1 MKFFYPMA
9 VAIFVFVQACAFAA
23 DTYPTRPVRLIV
35 PYAPGGSSDITARA
49 VGQKLA
55 ELLGQSFVI
64 DSRPGAA
71 SIIGTEIAAHAPADG
86 QTLIISDPAF
96 TINFIA
102 YAKPSYAIADFKPVS
117 LLATTPHML
126 LAHPSFAH
134 SLKELL
140 AMPKAQTSKFAM
152 GTTGQ
157 GPYMI
162 YEWLRSK
169 TGITFNEVPY
179 KGGGPAL
186 IDAMA
191 NQIPLVFT
199 PVAGG
204 APYLK
209 SGRLKGVGITT
220 AVRHPLVA
228 DVPTF
233 RESGVPDFV
242 VSHWF
247 GILAPAG
254 TPQNVVTKLN
264 AAVRTALT
272 APEVR
277 DRFTTLALDVT
288 PSSEDEFRSLIDRE
302 LKRWKEVMTQTDVR
316 IEQ

>member
-1 MKFFYPMA
+1 MRFVAALGLSA
-9 VAIFVFVQACAFAA
+9 VCTLAPAA
-23 DTYPTRPVRLIV
+23 SGGDGFPARPVRLIV

-55 ELLGQSFVI
+55 EMLGQSFVI

-86 QTLIISDPAF
+86 HTLIISDPAF
-96 TINFIA
+96 TINYIA
-102 YAKPSYAIADFKPVS
+102 YAKPRYDVKDFTPVS
-117 LLATTPHML
+117 LLATTPHTL

-134 SLKELL
+134 TLKDLL
-140 AMPKAQTSKFAM
+140 AMPRTETSKLAM

-157 GPYMI
+157 GPYMV
-162 YEWLRSK
+162 YEWLRAK
-169 TGITFNEVPY
+169 TGLTLNEIPY

-186 IDAMA
+186 TDTMA
-191 NQIPLVFT
+191 NQIPLTFT
-199 PVAGG
+199 PIAGG

-209 SGRLKGVGITT
+209 SGRLKALGITT
-220 AVRHPLVA
+220 AGRHPLVP

-254 TPQNVVTKLN
+254 TPKAVTGKLN
-264 AAVRTALT
+264 RAVASALA

-277 DRFTTLALDVT
+277 DRFSTLALDIT
-288 PSSEDEFRSLIDRE
+288 PGTEGEFRALIERE
-302 LKRWKEVMTQTDVR
+302 LKRWKEVMAQSNVR